1 MRTNQNDFATL
12 YKHRVSLTL
21 PTEITLRMQKIWKTN
36 TITSL
41 IVLCCTYNIVSFAQS
56 SFAQGSD
63 GEPGVSASSPG
74 SEGMPDTDAIYQAAV
89 TKSAKKGK
97 TSKSYINSLIA
108 LGMHYNRVNRFSEAA
123 KVLRQALQIIDAG
136 ALKPTQGSAR
146 KPETVIETHE
156 SNGTVSATIQRTPY
170 PYEETMQE
178 LLPQLASAELSS
190 NQLDFAEQHLNRLIK
205 IKGPNGVADKVT
217 LMSAYST
224 YAELMR
230 RKHRPKDAAMYQRK
244 ADEINASFKPL

>member
-1 MRTNQNDFATL
+1 MQIISKIQTL
-12 YKHRVSLTL
+12 VSL
-21 PTEITLRMQKIWKTN
+21 ITLCSMCN
-36 TITSL
+36 
-41 IVLCCTYNIVSFAQS
+41 AAA
-56 SFAQGSD
+56 FAQGSASEPGGSGSVQGSAPD
-63 GEPGVSASSPG
+63 SANQPGVSGSSPG

-89 TKSAKKGK
+89 AKSAKKGK
-97 TSKSYINSLIA
+97 TSIGYINSLIG
-108 LGMHYNRVNRFSEAA
+108 LGMHYNRVNRFSDAA
-123 KVLRQALQIIDAG
+123 RVLRQALQIIDAG
-136 ALKPTQGSAR
+136 AMKPAPNSVR
-146 KPETVIETHE
+146 KPEKVIETHE
-156 SNGTVSATIQRTPY
+156 SNGTVSATVERTPY